1 MGRDPI
7 GACGNVDPSQSCP
20 PIRPTHQHPRRP
32 PGDEP
37 QDYPAPRAEGDR
49 RRGHPQARPRST
61 RGGSAS
67 AIDRVPPT
75 QYQQLI
81 TWAER
86 HGRVAAFGI
95 EGTGSYGAGLARAVR
110 RAGHQVLEV
119 NRGDRR
125 TRRIA
130 GKSDTVDAETAARS
144 VLAGQSTAIPK
155 TADGAV
161 EDAPPQGRAPD
172 GGQSPHLGD
181 DQLKPIVVTVLS
193 SGRRISTRGGHPV
206 TNHRTIQPHARKVI
220 VSVDTHKHVHVAVA
234 IDTWGI
240 RLGDRSCAADSD
252 GYQQLITWAER
263 HGRVAAF
270 GIEGTGS
277 YGAGLAR
284 AVRRA
289 GHQVLEVNRGDRR
302 TRRIAGKSD
311 TVDAETA
318 ARSVLAGQ
326 STAIPKT
333 ADGAVEMMRHLKV
346 ARRTAVKARTSAMI
360 TLKPIVVTA
369 PPALRETLHPL
380 ADQALLKRCR
390 GWRCG
395 TIDTPTASA
404 KHTLRAL
411 ARRWFALSVE
421 IVDHDRHLGRL
432 TTQTSPTLR
441 EGFGIGADTA
451 AEMLIIFGDNPDRIH
466 SEAAF
471 AKLCGACP
479 IPASSGMTTGRHRLY
494 RGGHRQANAALHRAV
509 IVRMRYHSPT
519 LNYVERRTAEGR
531 PKREIIRC
539 LKRFLAREIFQR
551 VMADYRARQAA
562 DLAA

>member
-1 MGRDPI
+1 M
-7 GACGNVDPSQSCP
+7 
-20 PIRPTHQHPRRP
+20 
-32 PGDEP
+32 
-37 QDYPAPRAEGDR
+37 
-49 RRGHPQARPRST
+49 
-61 RGGSAS
+61 
-67 AIDRVPPT
+67 
-75 QYQQLI
+75 
-81 TWAER
+81 
-86 HGRVAAFGI
+86 
-95 EGTGSYGAGLARAVR
+95 
-110 RAGHQVLEV
+110 
-119 NRGDRR
+119 
-125 TRRIA
+125 
-130 GKSDTVDAETAARS
+130 
-144 VLAGQSTAIPK
+144 
-155 TADGAV
+155 
-161 EDAPPQGRAPD
+161 
-172 GGQSPHLGD
+172 
-181 DQLKPIVVTVLS
+181 
-193 SGRRISTRGGHPV
+193 

-220 VSVDTHKHVHVAVA
+220 VGVDTHKHVHVAVA

-346 ARRTAVKARTSAMI
+346 ARRTAVNARTSAMI
-360 TLKPIVVTA
+360 TLKQIVVTA
-369 PPALRETLHPL
+369 PPELRETLHPL

-441 EGFGIGADTA
+441 EGLGIGADTA

-519 LNYVERRTAEGR
+519 LNDVERRTAEGR

-539 LKRFLAREIFQR
+539 LKGSVASFGITRENPLGGPRYAANPNTLWISCVCPTTSPFAIHRACPLRSACMISMPRKVRHAVVNRLKPSIGRVRRLMNRWSCSMMLFRYLHWRRFERGRTSPSCRTASN
-551 VMADYRARQAA
+551 ATG
-562 DLAA
+562 

>member
-1 MGRDPI
+1 M
-7 GACGNVDPSQSCP
+7 
-20 PIRPTHQHPRRP
+20 
-32 PGDEP
+32 
-37 QDYPAPRAEGDR
+37 
-49 RRGHPQARPRST
+49 
-61 RGGSAS
+61 
-67 AIDRVPPT
+67 
-75 QYQQLI
+75 
-81 TWAER
+81 
-86 HGRVAAFGI
+86 
-95 EGTGSYGAGLARAVR
+95 
-110 RAGHQVLEV
+110 
-119 NRGDRR
+119 
-125 TRRIA
+125 
-130 GKSDTVDAETAARS
+130 
-144 VLAGQSTAIPK
+144 
-155 TADGAV
+155 
-161 EDAPPQGRAPD
+161 
-172 GGQSPHLGD
+172 
-181 DQLKPIVVTVLS
+181 
-193 SGRRISTRGGHPV
+193 

-220 VSVDTHKHVHVAVA
+220 VGVDTHTHVHVAVA

-318 ARSVLAGQ
+318 ARSGPGWPIDRYPEDRGRGGRDDAPPQGRAPDGGQ
-326 STAIPKT
+326 SPHLGDDHAE
-333 ADGAVEMMRHLKV
+333 ADRRHRAARAARDPPP
-346 ARRTAVKARTSAMI
+346 ARRPGAPQ
-360 TLKPIVVTA
+360 TLPRM
-369 PPALRETLHPL
+369 ALRHDRYADRLGETYPPGARPSLV
-380 ADQALLKRCR
+380 RSR
-390 GWRCG
+390 
-395 TIDTPTASA
+395 
-404 KHTLRAL
+404 LR
-411 ARRWFALSVE
+411 RDRWT
-421 IVDHDRHLGRL
+421 HDRHLGRL

-519 LNYVERRTAEGR
+519 LNYVERRTTEGR

-551 VMADYRARQAA
+551 VMAEVDPLLWTGFRHS
-562 DLAA
+562 

>member
-1 MGRDPI
+1 M
-7 GACGNVDPSQSCP
+7 
-20 PIRPTHQHPRRP
+20 
-32 PGDEP
+32 
-37 QDYPAPRAEGDR
+37 
-49 RRGHPQARPRST
+49 
-61 RGGSAS
+61 
-67 AIDRVPPT
+67 
-75 QYQQLI
+75 
-81 TWAER
+81 
-86 HGRVAAFGI
+86 
-95 EGTGSYGAGLARAVR
+95 
-110 RAGHQVLEV
+110 
-119 NRGDRR
+119 
-125 TRRIA
+125 
-130 GKSDTVDAETAARS
+130 
-144 VLAGQSTAIPK
+144 
-155 TADGAV
+155 
-161 EDAPPQGRAPD
+161 
-172 GGQSPHLGD
+172 
-181 DQLKPIVVTVLS
+181 
-193 SGRRISTRGGHPV
+193 
-206 TNHRTIQPHARKVI
+206 TNPRTIQPDARKVI
-220 VSVDTHKHVHVAVA
+220 VGVDTHKHVHVAVA

-240 RLGDRSCAADSD
+240 RLGDRSGAADAD

-360 TLKPIVVTA
+360 TLKQIVVTA

-441 EGFGIGADTA
+441 EGLGIGADTA
-451 AEMLIIFGDNPDRIH
+451 AEMLIIFGDTPDRIH
-466 SEAAF
+466 AEAAF
-471 AKLCGACP
+471 AKLCGA
-479 IPASSGMTTGRHRLY
+479 GRHRLY

-519 LNYVERRTAEGR
+519 LNDVERRTAEGR

>member
-1 MGRDPI
+1 MPGWPTGRP
-7 GACGNVDPSQSCP
+7 V
-20 PIRPTHQHPRRP
+20 TH
-32 PGDEP
+32 GI
-37 QDYPAPRAEGDR
+37 
-49 RRGHPQARPRST
+49 RRGIVNLSRFGLTDPQHARFTTGLAADSD
-61 RGGSAS
+61 G
-67 AIDRVPPT
+67 
-75 QYQQLI
+75 YQQLI

-86 HGRVAAFGI
+86 HGRIAAFGI

-130 GKSDTVDAETAARS
+130 GKSDTVDAETA
-144 VLAGQSTAIPK
+144 
-155 TADGAV
+155 
-161 EDAPPQGRAPD
+161 
-172 GGQSPHLGD
+172 
-181 DQLKPIVVTVLS
+181 
-193 SGRRISTRGGHPV
+193 
-206 TNHRTIQPHARKVI
+206 
-220 VSVDTHKHVHVAVA
+220 
-234 IDTWGI
+234 
-240 RLGDRSCAADSD
+240 
-252 GYQQLITWAER
+252 
-263 HGRVAAF
+263 
-270 GIEGTGS
+270 
-277 YGAGLAR
+277 
-284 AVRRA
+284 
-289 GHQVLEVNRGDRR
+289 
-302 TRRIAGKSD
+302 
-311 TVDAETA
+311 
-318 ARSVLAGQ
+318 
-326 STAIPKT
+326 
-333 ADGAVEMMRHLKV
+333 DGAVEMTRHLKV

-360 TLKPIVVTA
+360 TLKQIVVNA
-369 PPALRETLHPL
+369 PPELRETLHPL
-380 ADQALLKRCR
+380 VDQALLKRCR

-509 IVRMRYHSPT
+509 IVRMRHHSPT
-519 LNYVERRTAEGR
+519 LNYVERRTVERR

-551 VMADYRARQAA
+551 VMADH
-562 DLAA
+562 

>member
-1 MGRDPI
+1 M
-7 GACGNVDPSQSCP
+7 
-20 PIRPTHQHPRRP
+20 
-32 PGDEP
+32 
-37 QDYPAPRAEGDR
+37 
-49 RRGHPQARPRST
+49 
-61 RGGSAS
+61 
-67 AIDRVPPT
+67 
-75 QYQQLI
+75 
-81 TWAER
+81 
-86 HGRVAAFGI
+86 
-95 EGTGSYGAGLARAVR
+95 
-110 RAGHQVLEV
+110 
-119 NRGDRR
+119 
-125 TRRIA
+125 
-130 GKSDTVDAETAARS
+130 
-144 VLAGQSTAIPK
+144 
-155 TADGAV
+155 
-161 EDAPPQGRAPD
+161 
-172 GGQSPHLGD
+172 
-181 DQLKPIVVTVLS
+181 
-193 SGRRISTRGGHPV
+193 
-206 TNHRTIQPHARKVI
+206 
-220 VSVDTHKHVHVAVA
+220 
-234 IDTWGI
+234 
-240 RLGDRSCAADSD
+240 
-252 GYQQLITWAER
+252 
-263 HGRVAAF
+263 
-270 GIEGTGS
+270 
-277 YGAGLAR
+277 
-284 AVRRA
+284 
-289 GHQVLEVNRGDRR
+289 NRGDRR

-360 TLKPIVVTA
+360 TLKQIVVTA
-369 PPALRETLHPL
+369 PPELRETLHPL
-380 ADQALLKRCR
+380 AKRCR

-404 KHTLRAL
+404 KHPLRAL

-519 LNYVERRTAEGR
+519 LNDVERRTAEGR

>member
-1 MGRDPI
+1 M
-7 GACGNVDPSQSCP
+7 
-20 PIRPTHQHPRRP
+20 
-32 PGDEP
+32 
-37 QDYPAPRAEGDR
+37 
-49 RRGHPQARPRST
+49 
-61 RGGSAS
+61 
-67 AIDRVPPT
+67 
-75 QYQQLI
+75 
-81 TWAER
+81 
-86 HGRVAAFGI
+86 
-95 EGTGSYGAGLARAVR
+95 
-110 RAGHQVLEV
+110 
-119 NRGDRR
+119 
-125 TRRIA
+125 
-130 GKSDTVDAETAARS
+130 
-144 VLAGQSTAIPK
+144 
-155 TADGAV
+155 
-161 EDAPPQGRAPD
+161 
-172 GGQSPHLGD
+172 
-181 DQLKPIVVTVLS
+181 
-193 SGRRISTRGGHPV
+193 

-220 VSVDTHKHVHVAVA
+220 VGVDTHKHVHVAVA

-369 PPALRETLHPL
+369 PPELRETLHPL

-411 ARRWFALSVE
+411 ARRWCALSVE

-451 AEMLIIFGDNPDRIH
+451 AEMLIIFGDNPDPD
-466 SEAAF
+466 SF
-471 AKLCGACP
+471 G
-479 IPASSGMTTGRHRLY
+479 SRL
-494 RGGHRQANAALHRAV
+494 RQALRGLPHPGVVRDDDGPPPPLPRRASTGLTRRSTGPSSCGCGTTHQPSTTSNDAPLKGGPNGRSSAVSNAF
-509 IVRMRYHSPT
+509 SP
-519 LNYVERRTAEGR
+519 A
-531 PKREIIRC
+531 
-539 LKRFLAREIFQR
+539 RFFSA
-551 VMADYRARQAA
+551 
-562 DLAA
+562 